1 MLNEARSNQNIKYD
15 PDESVIYSVDLLSF
29 VLPYELHPILGE
41 GSYPHAQKYRPLSNS
56 AERTAYLGFSVLLL
70 ALLGSW
76 FYRKKRAGFWLLSAL
91 AFAAL
96 ALGPQL
102 SIGGRSVFTVFKL
115 TVPLPYAA
123 LYYLPFFSIM
133 RTPGRFVVLVM
144 LALAILAAFGV
155 KALNERITPRLK
167 NPVWQK
173 AAVAGL
179 VAIFGLLIA
188 FEFAPYVTGAY
199 PNVPPIYDPIRHDTD
214 ASQAVLELPYRP
226 TSHFYIAQVAYQKP
240 LVDGYLARQIDNPL
254 VEQVPALKTL
264 ALRSDP
270 PTGTADQLKAAHIR
284 YVVVNW
290 WMLDDSQKTQMQ
302 AALQQVFARPPDEI
316 EMEPDGSKVRISRY
330 DLSGS

>member
-1 MLNEARSNQNIKYD
+1 
-15 PDESVIYSVDLLSF
+15 
-29 VLPYELHPILGE
+29 
-41 GSYPHAQKYRPLSNS
+41 
-56 AERTAYLGFSVLLL
+56 
-70 ALLGSW
+70 
-76 FYRKKRAGFWLLSAL
+76 
-91 AFAAL
+91 
-96 ALGPQL
+96 
-102 SIGGRSVFTVFKL
+102 
-115 TVPLPYAA
+115 
-123 LYYLPFFSIM
+123 
-133 RTPGRFVVLVM
+133 
-144 LALAILAAFGV
+144 
-155 KALNERITPRLK
+155 
-167 NPVWQK
+167 
-173 AAVAGL
+173 
-179 VAIFGLLIA
+179 
-188 FEFAPYVTGAY
+188 
-199 PNVPPIYDPIRHDTD
+199 
-214 ASQAVLELPYRP
+214 VLELPYRP